1 MVESVTAVLTHKP
14 PAVWRDE
21 DRARFEV
28 ELAKAS
34 RHVLHLEALAFA
46 GIGPKGKLA
55 DQEVESMRIGIT
67 TRDAPELERVVRI
80 PLQSQADVARLEQ
93 AIYKLVEK
101 AGSSGQVD
109 VALAALARVTQKLIK

>member
-1 MVESVTAVLTHKP
+1 
-14 PAVWRDE
+14 
-21 DRARFEV
+21 
-28 ELAKAS
+28 
-34 RHVLHLEALAFA
+34 
-46 GIGPKGKLA
+46 
-55 DQEVESMRIGIT
+55 MRIGIT

-101 AGSSGQVD
+101 AGSNGQVD